1 MNFDEPINI
10 PENKK
15 DYWVKLPLYL
25 VKQRN
30 YPNILIWML
39 IRRFISRLSIAKK
52 ISYGYALVIGV
63 AVFGTTVG
71 LLIGDYYQKQAQKQL
86 SIANKQQYLISEL
99 ENSVNQIRSHPQ
111 RLVSVLGESIWF
123 DYESAKFFGSVNRVK
138 STLSDFNYFVQSNQ
152 NQLVSSGNELK
163 EILQNYHLNT
173 EAYTQLIQQLWQ
185 QISPANL
192 KDKEI
197 TNAKQEILAF
207 ISGESANQ
215 VNVNFDRLGESLTRL
230 KKGATEQ
237 QIEANQRLLQ
247 SENWRLL
254 IIMASMLLSVAIAII
269 LGYYTSRQIANP
281 IETLNQ
287 VAQQVTKESN
297 FQIMAPVASKD
308 EIGSLATSINQLV
321 KWVGEY
327 THELEVARHTLEQ
340 RVQERTTELQQTLY
354 ELKHTQSQL
363 IQSEKMSSLGQL
375 VAGVAHEI
383 NNPVNFI
390 YGNIQYANTYTE
402 ELLSLIELYQQE
414 YPQPTTII
422 QDKIAEIDL
431 KFLADDFLKVLSS
444 MKMGTERIKQ
454 IILSLRN
461 FSRLDESEVKAV
473 DIHEGIENTLLI
485 LNNRLKRDIEVVK
498 NYDNLPLVECY
509 PAQLNQV
516 FMNIIVNAIDA
527 LEEVKNSRIAA
538 KDKFLAQIVIQTKK
552 VNDFDIQVSI
562 KDNGSGIP
570 PEIKDKLFDP
580 FFTTKPMGK
589 GTGLGLSI
597 CYQILQKHQGK
608 IDVIS
613 SVKGGTEFLITLP
626 YKLSCNIS

>member
-1 MNFDEPINI
+1 MNFDKPISI
-10 PENKK
+10 PKNKK
-15 DYWVKLPLYL
+15 DYRVNLPLCF

-30 YPNILIWML
+30 YPNIFIFML
-39 IRRFISRLSIAKK
+39 IRRFISQLSIAKK

-86 SIANKQQYLISEL
+86 SIADKQQYLISEL

-123 DYESAKFFGSVNRVK
+123 DYESANFFGSVNRVK
-138 STLSDFNYFVQSNQ
+138 NTLSDFNYFVQSNQ
-152 NQLVSSGNELK
+152 NQLVISRNEFK
-163 EILQNYHLNT
+163 GILQNYHLNT
-173 EAYTQLIQQLWQ
+173 EAYTKLIQQLWQ
-185 QISPANL
+185 QTDPANL
-192 KDKEI
+192 KVKEI
-197 TNAKQEILAF
+197 TNAKQGILAF

-230 KKGATEQ
+230 KKAATEQ
-237 QIEANQRLLQ
+237 QIEANQKLIQ
-247 SENWRLL
+247 SEMWRLF

-287 VAQQVTKESN
+287 VAQQVTKQSN

-327 THELEVARHTLEQ
+327 TQELELARHTLEQ

-390 YGNIQYANTYTE
+390 YGNIQYANTYAQ
-402 ELLSLIELYQQE
+402 ELLNLIELYQQE
-414 YPQPTTII
+414 YPQPSPII
-422 QDKIAEIDL
+422 QDTIEEIDL
-431 KFLADDFLKVLSS
+431 NFLADDFPKVLSS
-444 MKMGTERIKQ
+444 MKMGTERIRQ

-498 NYDNLPLVECY
+498 NYGNLPLVECY

-516 FMNIIVNAIDA
+516 FMNIIANAIDA
-527 LEEVKNSRIAA
+527 LEEVKNSRFAA
-538 KDKFLAQIVIQTKK
+538 KDNFLAQIVIQTKK
-552 VNDFDIQVSI
+552 VNEFDIQVSI
-562 KDNGSGIP
+562 KDNGAGIP

-626 YKLSCNIS
+626 YKLDTNVG